1 MKEQPVQPFPARDR
15 ERAGQPQNQRG
26 RDDPQEPEDDPAQ
39 QRLSQSDRAGFV
51 GMLKVDLNGKVE
63 SGQRP
68 RAENEQPLCR
78 TSLPHMEIVSVARP
92 APPIGAGRYLAPIL
106 KPSSS
111 FASAKR

>member
-26 RDDPQEPEDDPAQ
+26 RDDPQEPEDESAQ

-51 GMLKVDLNGKVE
+51 GMLQVDLNGKVE

-78 TSLPHMEIVSVARP
+78 TSLPHKR
-92 APPIGAGRYLAPIL
+92 RRNLAPIL

-111 FASAKR
+111 FASAKRWGKI